1 MIPMKRYALPLL
13 LLPISALATEP
24 AVTYRCDDGSSLDV
38 LFSTAADG
46 RNQAMLTLGETTLTL
61 PQVPAASGAL
71 YRANDIRLHT
81 KGDEALF
88 EDAKGKVRHCK
99 QGDTPH
105 ATATTPA
112 TTPATTTAA
121 TTATKPVVSSF
132 IDISGNVSYLQ
143 RIALPPDAVL
153 IVRIQDVSRAD
164 APARILAE
172 QRIELAG
179 RQVPISFQT
188 TVDRDLIG
196 KRARITAAARIER
209 GGKLLFISDKSY
221 PAIRNGQAL
230 PVEMTLK
237 QVTSAKPR

>member
-71 YRANDIRLHT
+71 YRANDNRLHT

-99 QGDTPH
+99 QGETPP
-105 ATATTPA
+105 ATATP
-112 TTPATTTAA
+112 
-121 TTATKPVVSSF
+121 TKPLISSF

-179 RQVPISFQT
+179 RQVPIAFQT

-221 PAIRNGQAL
+221 PVIRNGQAV

>member
-71 YRANDIRLHT
+71 YCANDNRLHT

-99 QGDTPH
+99 QGETPP
-105 ATATTPA
+105 ATATP
-112 TTPATTTAA
+112 
-121 TTATKPVVSSF
+121 TKPLISSF

-153 IVRIQDVSRAD
+153 IVRIQDVSRAGT
-164 APARILAE
+164 PARILAE

-179 RQVPISFQT
+179 RQVPIAFQT

-221 PAIRNGQAL
+221 PAIRNGQAV

>member
-1 MIPMKRYALPLL
+1 MIPMKRYALSLL
-13 LLPISALATEP
+13 LLPISTLATEP
-24 AVTYRCDDGSSLDV
+24 AATYRCDDGSSLQV
-38 LFSTAADG
+38 LFSSAADG
-46 RNQAMLTLGETTLTL
+46 RSQAMLTLGETMLTL

-81 KGDEALF
+81 KGDEAIF

-99 QGDTPH
+99 QGDTPPAA
-105 ATATTPA
+105 ATAPE
-112 TTPATTTAA
+112 TTTAA

-132 IDISGNVSYLQ
+132 IDISGNVTYPQ

-221 PAIRNGQAL
+221 PAIRNGQAV

>member
-1 MIPMKRYALPLL
+1 MISVKRYALPLL
-13 LLPISALATEP
+13 LLPIAALATEP
-24 AVTYRCDDGSSLDV
+24 PVNYRCDDGSSIHV

-46 RNQAMLTLGETTLTL
+46 RAQAMLNMGDTTLTL

-81 KGDEALF
+81 KDDEAMF
-88 EDAKGKVRHCK
+88 EDNQGKVRHCK
-99 QGDTPH
+99 QGDIP
-105 ATATTPA
+105 PA
-112 TTPATTTAA
+112 KPAST
-121 TTATKPVVSSF
+121 TKPVASSF
-132 IDISGNVSYLQ
+132 IDISGSVSYLQ

-196 KRARITAAARIER
+196 KRARVTATARIEQ
-209 GGKLLFISDKSY
+209 GGKLRFISDKSY
-221 PAIRNGQAL
+221 PAIRNGQAV

>member
-24 AVTYRCDDGSSLDV
+24 AVTYRCDDGSSLQV
-38 LFSTAADG
+38 LFSTTADG
-46 RNQAMLTLGETTLTL
+46 RTQAMLTLGETTLTL

-71 YRANDIRLHT
+71 YRADDIRLHT
-81 KGDEALF
+81 KGDEAIF

-99 QGDTPH
+99 QGDTP
-105 ATATTPA
+105 PA
-112 TTPATTTAA
+112 AAA
-121 TTATKPVVSSF
+121 TTATKPLVSSF

-221 PAIRNGQAL
+221 PVIRNGQAV

>member
-13 LLPISALATEP
+13 FLPISALATEP
-24 AVTYRCDDGSSLDV
+24 AVTYRCDDGSSLKV
-38 LFSTAADG
+38 LFSTATDG
-46 RNQAMLTLGETTLTL
+46 RTQAMLTLGETTLTL

-71 YRANDIRLHT
+71 YRANDIRLHA
-81 KGDEALF
+81 KGDEAMY
-88 EDAKGKVRHCK
+88 EDDKGKVRHCK
-99 QGDTPH
+99 QGDTP
-105 ATATTPA
+105 PA
-112 TTPATTTAA
+112 TAA
-121 TTATKPVVSSF
+121 TATATKPVVSSF

-153 IVRIQDVSRAD
+153 IVRIQDVSRAG

-196 KRARITAAARIER
+196 KRARITAAARIEH
-209 GGKLLFISDKSY
+209 GGKLRFISDKSY
-221 PAIRNGQAL
+221 PVIRNGQAV

>member
-71 YRANDIRLHT
+71 YRANDNRLHT

-99 QGDTPH
+99 QGETPP
-105 ATATTPA
+105 ATATP
-112 TTPATTTAA
+112 
-121 TTATKPVVSSF
+121 TKPLISSF

-153 IVRIQDVSRAD
+153 IVRIQDVSRAG

-179 RQVPISFQT
+179 RQVPIAFQT

-221 PAIRNGQAL
+221 PAIRNGQAV

>member
-1 MIPMKRYALPLL
+1 MIPMKCYALPLL

-24 AVTYRCDDGSSLDV
+24 AVTYRCDDGSSLHV

-46 RNQAMLTLGETTLTL
+46 RTRAMLTLGETTLTL

-81 KGDEALF
+81 KGDEAMY

-99 QGDTPH
+99 QGDTPP
-105 ATATTPA
+105 ATAA
-112 TTPATTTAA
+112 
-121 TTATKPVVSSF
+121 ATKPVVSSF

-221 PAIRNGQAL
+221 PAIRNGQAV

>member
-71 YRANDIRLHT
+71 YRANDNRLHT

-99 QGDTPH
+99 QGDTPP
-105 ATATTPA
+105 ATATP
-112 TTPATTTAA
+112 
-121 TTATKPVVSSF
+121 TKPLISSF

-153 IVRIQDVSRAD
+153 IVRIQDVSRAG

-179 RQVPISFQT
+179 RQVPIAFQT

-221 PAIRNGQAL
+221 PVNTQWPGGAG
-230 PVEMTLK
+230 
-237 QVTSAKPR
+237 